1 MTEGAPIPLDNDARA
16 RLRARLEAS
25 RAALLAALEG
35 VTERD
40 FATNLGDGVTV
51 VRLLARLAA
60 EERADAAR
68 LRGEASEV
76 AVPERPLPPQVVHAL
91 AGARYQAL
99 QALDLPGLG
108 ADAAEALVAGI
119 ETREAEAAERVRNRP
134 VATPPPVIPVIQPPA
149 GAA

>member
-1 MTEGAPIPLDNDARA
+1 MTEGAPTPLDADARA
-16 RLRARLEAS
+16 HLRARLEAS

-68 LRGEASEV
+68 LRGEAAEV

-119 ETREAEAAERVRNRP
+119 EAREAAAERVRNRP
-134 VATPPPVIPVIQPPA
+134 VATPPPVIPVIQPPG